1 MLFFVFLVGITPIS
15 FAEGDSKKI
24 PRVTNPNP
32 NNEPWE
38 KATLESKYFIHFQAQ
53 TRNADGSLVSVTE
66 TLITEYL
73 SDSRTDLAY
82 SQLPLVDA
90 STKIL
95 NEKYEMRQLVISMGS
110 TPAPENIV
118 SAFNVGYEIDG
129 EYVTIFHA
137 FPPFILA
144 ENSDIITI
152 QWTIFKKI

>member
-1 MLFFVFLVGITPIS
+1 MINVRIASMLFFVFLVGIIPIS
-15 FAEGDSKKI
+15 FAEEDSKKI
-24 PRVTNPNP
+24 S
-32 NNEPWE
+32 WE

-53 TRNADGSLVSVTE
+53 TRNADGLLVSVIE
-66 TLITEYL
+66 TFHGEYL

-90 STKIL
+90 STEIL
-95 NEKYEMRQLVISMGS
+95 NKKYEMRQLVISMGS
-110 TPAPENIV
+110 IPAPENIV

-144 ENSDIITI
+144 ENSDTVTV
-152 QWTIFKKI
+152 QWTISKKI

>member
-1 MLFFVFLVGITPIS
+1 MLFFVFLVGIIPIS
-15 FAEGDSKKI
+15 FAEEDSKKI
-24 PRVTNPNP
+24 S
-32 NNEPWE
+32 WE

-53 TRNADGSLVSVTE
+53 TRNADGSLVSITE
-66 TLITEYL
+66 TTITEYL

-95 NEKYEMRQLVISMGS
+95 NQKYEMRQLVISMES
-110 TPAPENIV
+110 IPAPNNILSDFNISYEN
-118 SAFNVGYEIDG
+118 G
-129 EYVTIFHA
+129 EYTAIFHA

-144 ENSDIITI
+144 ENSDIVTV

>member
-1 MLFFVFLVGITPIS
+1 MLFFVFLVGIIPIS
-15 FAEGDSKKI
+15 FAEEDSKKI
-24 PRVTNPNP
+24 S
-32 NNEPWE
+32 WE

-53 TRNADGSLVSVTE
+53 TRNADGSLVSVIE
-66 TLITEYL
+66 TLHGEYL

-90 STKIL
+90 SAEIL
-95 NEKYEMRQLVISMGS
+95 NKKYEMRELVIQMESI
-110 TPAPENIV
+110 PAPENIV

-129 EYVTIFHA
+129 EYVAVFHA

-144 ENSDIITI
+144 EYSDIVTV